1 MKITD
6 PIADLLTRIRNAFSA
21 GHISVSIPSSKMKM
35 SILQILCDEG
45 FIRKF
50 IRAEDG
56 KQGML
61 KVFLKYNPDKSSV
74 IKNLKRI
81 SKPGSR
87 VYRKYTDLPK
97 VVGGLGISIVSTSK
111 GLMTDHQARSSK
123 LGGEVLA
130 YIW

>member
-21 GHISVSIPSSKMKM
+21 GHVTVNIPSSKMKM
-35 SILQILCDEG
+35 AILQILYDEG

-50 IRAEDG
+50 VRTEDG

-87 VYRKYTDLPK
+87 VYCKYSSLPK
-97 VVGGLGISIVSTSK
+97 VVGGLGISIISTSK
-111 GLMTDHQARSSK
+111 GLMTDHQARFSK

>member
-6 PIADLLTRIRNAFSA
+6 PIADLLTRIRNAFYA
-21 GHISVSIPSSKMKM
+21 GHMTVSIPSSKMKM

-56 KQGML
+56 RQGIL

-74 IKNLKRI
+74 IKNLRRI

-87 VYRKYTDLPK
+87 VYRKYTELPK
-97 VVGGLGISIVSTSK
+97 VVGGLGISIISTSK